1 MRAAPGSRFFRDPVD
16 FLGVFESMR
25 VLRALW
31 VLGGSFCLFFSCPGF
46 TSTCRPGG
54 PPHYA
59 TGDGAV
65 TYDFYGAKT
74 RLAGADPAT
83 FKALPRPPHA
93 LAPCEHEADEFYGA
107 DRGHVFYEGKVVP
120 GADPASFRPLA
131 EYEYGADGSSVFYQG
146 KKLEG
151 ADPASFRILLWPRE
165 APGAK
170 PGSVYLKRPSGEN
183 FSIYA
188 ADARHV
194 WEQGRPMPGLDAAT
208 FALLPMDYTKDKNGV
223 YRNDR
228 LVPGLDPSTFDGT
241 QQH

>member
-1 MRAAPGSRFFRDPVD
+1 
-16 FLGVFESMR
+16 MR
-25 VLRALW
+25 VRPALYIL
-31 VLGGSFCLFFSCPGF
+31 VGSLSLAFSAPAPA
-46 TSTCRPGG
+46 TSCRSGG

-59 TGDGAV
+59 TESGTV
-65 TYDFYGAKT
+65 TYDFYGAKS
-74 RLAGADPAT
+74 RVAGADPAT
-83 FKALPRPPHA
+83 FKTLPVPPHA

-107 DRGHVFYEGKVVP
+107 DRRHAFYEGRIIP

-131 EYEYGADGSSVFYQG
+131 ESEYAEDKEAVFYQG
-146 KKLEG
+146 KKLGG

-165 APGAK
+165 VPPTRRGA
-170 PGSVYLKRPSGEN
+170 VYLKRPPGEN

-194 WEQGRPMPGLDAAT
+194 WEQDRLMPDRDAAT
-208 FALLPMDYTKDKNGV
+208 FTLLPMGYAKDKNGV

-228 LVPGLDPSTFDGT
+228 LIPGLDPRTFDGT